1 MYSMSGEDLVSAC
14 EFFAHD
20 DLRNSQKE
28 MLLDSINILGEK
40 GFLIASAPT
49 GIGKTAA
56 SLAAALKIKNKSR
69 NGKKI
74 LFLTGRQSQHR
85 IVVDTIKKINQKVNN
100 ELQVK
105 LTDMIG
111 RESMC
116 YDVQPIT
123 GECSC
128 EEGIEERAKRSNRMK
143 LVNKILEQP
152 MHVEDIIKL
161 GRDEKICPWASA
173 RISAKDADVIV
184 CDYNHVFIEN
194 IMKSSL
200 SSMGIEL
207 SNSILIVDEA
217 HNLPDRVRNGLER
230 HLPRK
235 AFRGAYFEIEEYLGN
250 KEKEIKDSNL
260 DDTFAHGEIEDFREL
275 KRQMD
280 KLRKDM
286 SKWYDRKKIELSD
299 KNDMKIE
306 TSDFLNKINESLME
320 SLDVDH
326 KRRYEILEKMISLLY
341 KVTPEELSD
350 EETETTCSRIAYML
364 EICIE
369 YRDNSALALVIDR
382 IPPSRRE
389 SEENEE
395 QPIRVHSFLLDP
407 GVVSG
412 PLFEQTDGSILMSG
426 TLYPPS
432 MYADVLQIP
441 EHRKVISK
449 EYSSDF
455 LSNRRP
461 ILIARDVTTKFTSR
475 GADNTHKINQHIKST
490 IKNSKGILALFFP
503 SYAMMDKFSSQEREW
518 LPSSIWPKPI
528 VIEEQRVM
536 SKREIENN
544 KKRLYELESKG
555 ERGILMGVL
564 GGKFSEGVDYPDNIL
579 QAVICVG
586 LPLAPP
592 SAQQDALKKYYEKRF
607 GNSLAWR
614 YSSSQPAI
622 NSLMQA
628 IGRPIRKGEDRAL
641 VVLLENRLLQRN
653 YKICMPSSLQTIE
666 VSNPERT
673 GKRTKSF
680 FDYYP
685 EPAKENNETMG

>member
-1 MYSMSGEDLVSAC
+1 MHSMSGEDLASAC
-14 EFFAHD
+14 EFFAHK
-20 DLRNSQKE
+20 DLRDSQKE
-28 MLLDSINILGEK
+28 MLLDSINVLEEN

-56 SLAAALKIKNKSR
+56 SLAAALKIKNKST

-74 LFLTGRQSQHR
+74 LFLTGRQSQHK
-85 IVVDTIKKINQKVNN
+85 IVVDTIKKINQKVSN
-100 ELQVK
+100 ELQIK

-116 YDVQPIT
+116 NDVNAIT

-128 EEGIEERAKRSNRMK
+128 EDGIEERARRSNRMK

-152 MHVEDIIKL
+152 MHVEDVIRL
-161 GRDEKICPWASA
+161 SRDEEICAWASA

-194 IMKSSL
+194 VMKSSL
-200 SSMGIEL
+200 SSMGVEL

-217 HNLPDRVRNGLER
+217 HNLPDRVRNGLETF
-230 HLPRK
+230 LQPL
-235 AFRGAYFEIEEYLGN
+235 AFQHAYDETNEYLGN
-250 KEKEIKDSNL
+250 KEKEINESDIDN
-260 DDTFAHGEIEDFREL
+260 TFDFGELEGIRTL
-275 KRQMD
+275 KRQLN
-280 KLRKDM
+280 KLKKDM
-286 SKWYDRKKIELSD
+286 KKWYDTKERELGDKK
-299 KNDMKIE
+299 DMKIE
-306 TSDFLNKINESLME
+306 TNEFLNKINESLME
-320 SLDVDH
+320 SLDAGLT
-326 KRRYEILEKMISLLY
+326 KKYEIMERMIKLLY
-341 KVTPEELSD
+341 VIVPEELGED
-350 EETETTCSRIAYML
+350 EEETACSRLAYLL

-382 IPPSRRE
+382 IPPRGRE
-389 SEENEE
+389 QSEHTE

-412 PLFEQTDGSILMSG
+412 PLFEQTSGSILMSG
-426 TLYPPS
+426 TLHPPS
-432 MYADVLQIP
+432 MYSDVLQIP
-441 EHRKVISK
+441 EDRKNITK
-449 EYSSDF
+449 EYRSDF

-475 GADNTHKINQHIKST
+475 GLSNTNKINQHIFST
-490 IKNSKGILALFFP
+490 IKNSKGNVALFFP
-503 SYAMMDKFSSQEREW
+503 SYVMMEKFRTLEEDW
-518 LPSSIWPKPI
+518 LPQVWPSIR
-528 VIEEQRVM
+528 VIEEKRAM
-536 SKREIENN
+536 SKREIETS
-544 KKRLYELESKG
+544 KKLLYELESNG
-555 ERGILMGVL
+555 ERGVLMGVL

-592 SAQQDALKKYYEKRF
+592 SARQDALKKYYEKRF

-614 YSSSQPAI
+614 YSSSQPAV

-673 GKRTKSF
+673 GKWTTSF
-680 FDYYP
+680 FEHFP

>member
-1 MYSMSGEDLVSAC
+1 MHSMSGEDLASAC
-14 EFFAHD
+14 EFFAHKN
-20 DLRNSQKE
+20 LRDSQKE
-28 MLLDSINILGEK
+28 MLLDSINVLEEN

-56 SLAAALKIKNKSR
+56 SLAAALKIKNKST

-74 LFLTGRQSQHR
+74 LFLTGRQSQHK
-85 IVVDTIKKINQKVNN
+85 IVVDTIKKINQKVSN
-100 ELQVK
+100 ELQIK

-116 YDVQPIT
+116 NDVNAIT

-128 EEGIEERAKRSNRMK
+128 EDGIEERVRRSNRMK

-152 MHVEDIIKL
+152 MHVEDVIRL
-161 GRDEKICPWASA
+161 SRDEEICAWASA

-194 IMKSSL
+194 VMKSSL
-200 SSMGIEL
+200 SSMGVEL

-217 HNLPDRVRNGLER
+217 HNLPDRVRNGLETF
-230 HLPRK
+230 LQPL
-235 AFRGAYFEIEEYLGN
+235 AFQHAYDETNEYLGN
-250 KEKEIKDSNL
+250 KEKEINESDIDN
-260 DDTFAHGEIEDFREL
+260 TFDFGELEGIRTL
-275 KRQMD
+275 KRQLN
-280 KLRKDM
+280 KLKKDM
-286 SKWYDRKKIELSD
+286 KKWYDTKERELGDKK
-299 KNDMKIE
+299 DMKIE
-306 TSDFLNKINESLME
+306 TNEFLNKINESLME
-320 SLDVDH
+320 SLDAGLT
-326 KRRYEILEKMISLLY
+326 KKYEIMERMIKLLY
-341 KVTPEELSD
+341 VIVPEELGED
-350 EETETTCSRIAYML
+350 EEETACSRLAYLL

-382 IPPSRRE
+382 IPHRGRE
-389 SEENEE
+389 QSEHTE

-412 PLFEQTDGSILMSG
+412 PLFEQTSGSILMSG

-432 MYADVLQIP
+432 MYSDVLQIP
-441 EHRKVISK
+441 EDRKNITK
-449 EYSSDF
+449 EYRSDF

-475 GADNTHKINQHIKST
+475 GLSNTNKINQHIFST
-490 IKNSKGILALFFP
+490 IKNSKGNVALFFP
-503 SYAMMDKFSSQEREW
+503 SYVMMEKFRTLEEDW
-518 LPSSIWPKPI
+518 LPQVWPSIR
-528 VIEEQRVM
+528 VIEEKRAM
-536 SKREIENN
+536 SKREIETS
-544 KKRLYELESKG
+544 KKLLYELESNG
-555 ERGILMGVL
+555 ERGVLMGVL

-592 SAQQDALKKYYEKRF
+592 SARQDALKKYYEKRF

-614 YSSSQPAI
+614 YSSSQPAV

-673 GKRTKSF
+673 GKWTTSF
-680 FDYYP
+680 FEHFP

>member
-1 MYSMSGEDLVSAC
+1 
-14 EFFAHD
+14 
-20 DLRNSQKE
+20 
-28 MLLDSINILGEK
+28 
-40 GFLIASAPT
+40 
-49 GIGKTAA
+49 
-56 SLAAALKIKNKSR
+56 
-69 NGKKI
+69 
-74 LFLTGRQSQHR
+74 
-85 IVVDTIKKINQKVNN
+85 
-100 ELQVK
+100 
-105 LTDMIG
+105 MIG

-116 YDVQPIT
+116 NDVNAIT

-128 EEGIEERAKRSNRMK
+128 EDGIEERARRSNRMK

-152 MHVEDIIKL
+152 MHVEDVIRL
-161 GRDEKICPWASA
+161 SRDEEICAWASA

-194 IMKSSL
+194 VMKSSL
-200 SSMGIEL
+200 SSMGVEL

-217 HNLPDRVRNGLER
+217 HNLPDRVRNGLETF
-230 HLPRK
+230 LQPL
-235 AFRGAYFEIEEYLGN
+235 AFQHAYDETNEYLGN
-250 KEKEIKDSNL
+250 KEKEINESDIDN
-260 DDTFAHGEIEDFREL
+260 TFDFGELEGIRTL
-275 KRQMD
+275 KRQLN
-280 KLRKDM
+280 KLKKDM
-286 SKWYDRKKIELSD
+286 EKWYDTKERELGDKK
-299 KNDMKIE
+299 DMKIE
-306 TSDFLNKINESLME
+306 TNEFLNKINESLME
-320 SLDVDH
+320 SLDAGLT
-326 KRRYEILEKMISLLY
+326 KKYEIMERMIKLLY
-341 KVTPEELSD
+341 VIVPEELGED
-350 EETETTCSRIAYML
+350 EEETACSRLAYLL

-382 IPPSRRE
+382 IPHRGRE
-389 SEENEE
+389 QSEHTE

-412 PLFEQTDGSILMSG
+412 PLFEQTSGSILMSG

-432 MYADVLQIP
+432 MYSDVLQIP
-441 EHRKVISK
+441 EDRKNVTK
-449 EYSSDF
+449 EYRSDF

-475 GADNTHKINQHIKST
+475 GLSNTNKINQHIFST
-490 IKNSKGILALFFP
+490 IENSKGNVALFFP
-503 SYAMMDKFSSQEREW
+503 SYVMMEKFKTLEEEW
-518 LPSSIWPKPI
+518 LPQVWPSIR
-528 VIEEQRVM
+528 VIEEKRAM
-536 SKREIENN
+536 SKREIENS
-544 KKRLYELESKG
+544 KKLLYELESNG
-555 ERGILMGVL
+555 ERGVLMGVL

-592 SAQQDALKKYYEKRF
+592 SARQDALKKYYEKRF

-614 YSSSQPAI
+614 YSSSQPAV

-673 GKRTKSF
+673 GKWTTSF
-680 FDYYP
+680 FEYFP

>member
-1 MYSMSGEDLVSAC
+1 MHSMSGEDLASAC
-14 EFFAHD
+14 EFFAHK

-28 MLLDSINILGEK
+28 MLLDSIDVLEEN

-56 SLAAALKIKNKSR
+56 SLAAALKIKNKST

-74 LFLTGRQSQHR
+74 LFLTGRQSQHK
-85 IVVDTIKKINQKVNN
+85 IVVDTIKKINQKVSN
-100 ELQVK
+100 ELQIK

-116 YDVQPIT
+116 NDVHAIT

-128 EEGIEERAKRSNRMK
+128 EDGIEEKARRSNRMK
-143 LVNKILEQP
+143 LVKKILEQP
-152 MHVEDIIKL
+152 MHVEDVIRL
-161 GRDEKICPWASA
+161 GRDEEICAWASA

-194 IMKSSL
+194 VMKSSL

-217 HNLPDRVRNGLER
+217 HNLPDRVRNGLETF
-230 HLPRK
+230 LQPL
-235 AFRGAYFEIEEYLGN
+235 AFQHAYDETNEYLGN
-250 KEKEIKDSNL
+250 KEKEINESDIDN
-260 DDTFAHGEIEDFREL
+260 TFDFGELEGIRTL
-275 KRQMD
+275 KRQLN
-280 KLRKDM
+280 KLKKDM
-286 SKWYDRKKIELSD
+286 KKWYDTKERELGDKK
-299 KNDMKIE
+299 DMKIE
-306 TSDFLNKINESLME
+306 TNEFLNKINESLME
-320 SLDVDH
+320 SLDAGLT
-326 KRRYEILEKMISLLY
+326 KKYEIMESMIKLLY
-341 KVTPEELSD
+341 VIVPEELGED
-350 EETETTCSRIAYML
+350 EEETACSRLAYLL

-382 IPPSRRE
+382 IPPRGRE
-389 SEENEE
+389 HSEHTE

-412 PLFEQTDGSILMSG
+412 PLFEQTSGCILMSG
-426 TLYPPS
+426 TLHPPS
-432 MYADVLQIP
+432 MYSDVLQIP
-441 EHRKVISK
+441 EDRKNITK
-449 EYSSDF
+449 EYRSDF

-475 GADNTHKINQHIKST
+475 GLSNTNKINQHIFST
-490 IKNSKGILALFFP
+490 IENSIGNVALFFP
-503 SYAMMDKFSSQEREW
+503 SYVMMEKFRTLEEDW
-518 LPSSIWPKPI
+518 LPQVWPSIR
-528 VIEEQRVM
+528 VIEEKRAM
-536 SKREIENN
+536 SKREIETS
-544 KKRLYELESKG
+544 KKLLYELESNG
-555 ERGILMGVL
+555 ERGVLMGVL

-592 SAQQDALKKYYEKRF
+592 SARQDALKKYYEKRF

-614 YSSSQPAI
+614 YSSSQPAV

-685 EPAKENNETMG
+685 EPAKGNNETMV

>member
-1 MYSMSGEDLVSAC
+1 MSGEDLASAC
-14 EFFAHD
+14 EFFAHKN
-20 DLRNSQKE
+20 LRDSQKE
-28 MLLDSINILGEK
+28 MLLDSINVLEEN

-74 LFLTGRQSQHR
+74 LFLTGRQSQHK
-85 IVVDTIKKINQKVNN
+85 IVVDTIKKINQKLSN
-100 ELQVK
+100 ELQIK

-116 YDVQPIT
+116 NDVNAIT

-128 EEGIEERAKRSNRMK
+128 EDGIEERARRSNRMK

-152 MHVEDIIKL
+152 MHVEDVIRL
-161 GRDEKICPWASA
+161 SRDEEICAWASA

-194 IMKSSL
+194 VMKSSL
-200 SSMGIEL
+200 SSMGVEL

-217 HNLPDRVRNGLER
+217 HNLPDRVRNGLETF
-230 HLPRK
+230 LQPL
-235 AFRGAYFEIEEYLGN
+235 AFQHAYDETNEYLGN
-250 KEKEIKDSNL
+250 KEKEINESDIDN
-260 DDTFAHGEIEDFREL
+260 TFDFGELEGIRTL
-275 KRQMD
+275 KRQLN
-280 KLRKDM
+280 KLKKDM
-286 SKWYDRKKIELSD
+286 EKWYDTKERELGDKK
-299 KNDMKIE
+299 DMKIE
-306 TSDFLNKINESLME
+306 TNEFLNKINESLME
-320 SLDVDH
+320 SLDAGLT
-326 KRRYEILEKMISLLY
+326 KKYEIMERMIKLLY
-341 KVTPEELSD
+341 VIVPEELGED
-350 EETETTCSRIAYML
+350 EEETACSRLAYLL

-382 IPPSRRE
+382 IPHRGRE
-389 SEENEE
+389 QSEHTE

-412 PLFEQTDGSILMSG
+412 PLFEQTSGSILMSG

-432 MYADVLQIP
+432 MYSDVLQIP
-441 EHRKVISK
+441 EDRKNVTK
-449 EYSSDF
+449 EYRSDF

-475 GADNTHKINQHIKST
+475 GLSNTNKINQHIFST
-490 IKNSKGILALFFP
+490 IENSKGNVALFFP
-503 SYAMMDKFSSQEREW
+503 SYVMMEKFRTLEEEW
-518 LPSSIWPKPI
+518 LPQVWPSIR
-528 VIEEQRVM
+528 VIEEKRAM
-536 SKREIENN
+536 SKREIENS
-544 KKRLYELESKG
+544 KKLLYELESNG
-555 ERGILMGVL
+555 ERGVLMGVL

-592 SAQQDALKKYYEKRF
+592 SARQDALKKYYEKRF

-614 YSSSQPAI
+614 YSSSQPAV

-673 GKRTKSF
+673 GKWTTSF
-680 FDYYP
+680 FEYFP

>member
-1 MYSMSGEDLVSAC
+1 MHSMSGEDLTSAC
-14 EFFAHD
+14 EFFAHKN
-20 DLRNSQKE
+20 LRDSQKE
-28 MLLDSINILGEK
+28 MLLDSINVLEEN

-56 SLAAALKIKNKSR
+56 SLAAALKIKNKST

-74 LFLTGRQSQHR
+74 LFLTGRQSQHK
-85 IVVDTIKKINQKVNN
+85 IVVDTIKKINQKLSN
-100 ELQVK
+100 ELQIK

-116 YDVQPIT
+116 NDVNAIT

-128 EEGIEERAKRSNRMK
+128 EDGIEERARRSNRMK

-152 MHVEDIIKL
+152 MHVEDVIRL
-161 GRDEKICPWASA
+161 SRDEEICAWASA

-194 IMKSSL
+194 VMKSSL
-200 SSMGIEL
+200 SSMGVEL

-217 HNLPDRVRNGLER
+217 HNLPDRVRNGLETF
-230 HLPRK
+230 LQPL
-235 AFRGAYFEIEEYLGN
+235 AFQHAYDETNEYLGN
-250 KEKEIKDSNL
+250 KEKEINESDIDN
-260 DDTFAHGEIEDFREL
+260 TFDFGELEGIRTL
-275 KRQMD
+275 KRQLN
-280 KLRKDM
+280 KLKKDM
-286 SKWYDRKKIELSD
+286 KKWYDTKERELGDKK
-299 KNDMKIE
+299 DMKIE
-306 TSDFLNKINESLME
+306 TNEFLNRINESLME
-320 SLDVDH
+320 SLDAGLT
-326 KRRYEILEKMISLLY
+326 KKYEIMEKMIKLLY
-341 KVTPEELSD
+341 VIVPEELGED
-350 EETETTCSRIAYML
+350 EEETACSRLAYLL

-382 IPPSRRE
+382 IPHRGRE
-389 SEENEE
+389 QSEHTE

-412 PLFEQTDGSILMSG
+412 PLFEQTSGSILMSG

-432 MYADVLQIP
+432 MYSDVLQIP
-441 EHRKVISK
+441 EDRKNITK
-449 EYSSDF
+449 EYRSDF

-475 GADNTHKINQHIKST
+475 GLSNTNKINQHIFST
-490 IKNSKGILALFFP
+490 IKNSKGNVALFFP
-503 SYAMMDKFSSQEREW
+503 SYVMMEKFRALEEDW
-518 LPSSIWPKPI
+518 LPQVWPSIR
-528 VIEEQRVM
+528 VIEEKRAM
-536 SKREIENN
+536 SKREIETS
-544 KKRLYELESKG
+544 KKLLYELESNG
-555 ERGILMGVL
+555 ERGVLMGVL

-592 SAQQDALKKYYEKRF
+592 SARQDALKKYYEKRF

-614 YSSSQPAI
+614 YSSSQPAV

-673 GKRTKSF
+673 GKWTTSF
-680 FDYYP
+680 FEHFP

>member
-1 MYSMSGEDLVSAC
+1 MHSMSGEDLASAC
-14 EFFAHD
+14 EFFAHKN
-20 DLRNSQKE
+20 LRDSQKE
-28 MLLDSINILGEK
+28 MLLDSINVLEEN

-56 SLAAALKIKNKSR
+56 SLAAALKIKNKST

-74 LFLTGRQSQHR
+74 LFLTGRQSQHK
-85 IVVDTIKKINQKVNN
+85 IVVDTIKKINQKVSN
-100 ELQVK
+100 ELQIK

-116 YDVQPIT
+116 NDVNAIT

-128 EEGIEERAKRSNRMK
+128 EDGIEERVRRSNRMK

-152 MHVEDIIKL
+152 MHVEDVIRL
-161 GRDEKICPWASA
+161 SRDEEICAWASA

-194 IMKSSL
+194 VMKSSL

-217 HNLPDRVRNGLER
+217 HNLPDRVRNGLETF
-230 HLPRK
+230 LQPL
-235 AFRGAYFEIEEYLGN
+235 AFQHAYDETNEYLGN
-250 KEKEIKDSNL
+250 KEKEINESDIDN
-260 DDTFAHGEIEDFREL
+260 TFDFGELEGIRTL
-275 KRQMD
+275 KRQLN
-280 KLRKDM
+280 KLKKDM
-286 SKWYDRKKIELSD
+286 KKWYDTKERELGDKK
-299 KNDMKIE
+299 DMKIE
-306 TSDFLNKINESLME
+306 TNEFLNKINESLME
-320 SLDVDH
+320 SLDAGLT
-326 KRRYEILEKMISLLY
+326 KKYEIMERMIKLLY
-341 KVTPEELSD
+341 VIVPEELGED
-350 EETETTCSRIAYML
+350 EEETACSRLAYLL

-382 IPPSRRE
+382 IPHRGRE
-389 SEENEE
+389 QSEHTE

-412 PLFEQTDGSILMSG
+412 PLFEQTSGSILMSG

-432 MYADVLQIP
+432 MYSDVLQIP
-441 EHRKVISK
+441 EDRKNITK
-449 EYSSDF
+449 EYRSYF
-455 LSNRRP
+455 LSNIRP
-461 ILIARDVTTKFTSR
+461 ILIEREVTTKFNSR
-475 GADNTHKINQHIKST
+475 GLSNTNKINQHIFST
-490 IKNSKGILALFFP
+490 IKNSKGNVALFFP
-503 SYAMMDKFSSQEREW
+503 SYVMMEKFRTLEEDW
-518 LPSSIWPKPI
+518 LPQVWPSIR
-528 VIEEQRVM
+528 VIEEKRAM
-536 SKREIENN
+536 SKREIETS
-544 KKRLYELESKG
+544 KKLLYELESNG
-555 ERGILMGVL
+555 ERGVLMGVL

-592 SAQQDALKKYYEKRF
+592 SARQDALKKYYEKRF

-614 YSSSQPAI
+614 YSSSQPAV

-680 FDYYP
+680 FEHFP

>member
-1 MYSMSGEDLVSAC
+1 MHSMSGEDLASAC
-14 EFFAHD
+14 EFFAHKN
-20 DLRNSQKE
+20 LRDSQKE
-28 MLLDSINILGEK
+28 MLLDSINVLEEN

-74 LFLTGRQSQHR
+74 LFLTGRQSQHK
-85 IVVDTIKKINQKVNN
+85 IVVDTIKKINQKLSN
-100 ELQVK
+100 ELQIK

-116 YDVQPIT
+116 NDVNAIT

-128 EEGIEERAKRSNRMK
+128 EDGIEERARRSNRMK

-152 MHVEDIIKL
+152 MHVEDVIRL
-161 GRDEKICPWASA
+161 SRDEEICAWASA

-194 IMKSSL
+194 VMKSSL
-200 SSMGIEL
+200 SSMGVEL

-217 HNLPDRVRNGLER
+217 HNLPDRVRNGLETF
-230 HLPRK
+230 LQPL
-235 AFRGAYFEIEEYLGN
+235 AFQHAYDETNEYLGN
-250 KEKEIKDSNL
+250 KEKEINESDIDN
-260 DDTFAHGEIEDFREL
+260 TFDFGELEGIRTL
-275 KRQMD
+275 KRQLN
-280 KLRKDM
+280 KLKKDM
-286 SKWYDRKKIELSD
+286 EKWYDTKERELGDKK
-299 KNDMKIE
+299 DMKIE
-306 TSDFLNKINESLME
+306 TNEFLNKINESLME
-320 SLDVDH
+320 SLDAGLT
-326 KRRYEILEKMISLLY
+326 KKYEIMERMIKLLY
-341 KVTPEELSD
+341 VIVPEELGED
-350 EETETTCSRIAYML
+350 EEETACSRLAYLL

-382 IPPSRRE
+382 IPHRGRE
-389 SEENEE
+389 QSEHTE

-412 PLFEQTDGSILMSG
+412 PLFEQTSGSILMSG

-432 MYADVLQIP
+432 MYSDVLQIP
-441 EHRKVISK
+441 EDRKNVTK
-449 EYSSDF
+449 EYRSDF

-475 GADNTHKINQHIKST
+475 GLSNTNKINQHIFST
-490 IKNSKGILALFFP
+490 IENSKGNVALFFP
-503 SYAMMDKFSSQEREW
+503 SYVMMEKFKTLEEEW
-518 LPSSIWPKPI
+518 LPQVWPSIR
-528 VIEEQRVM
+528 VIEEKRAM
-536 SKREIENN
+536 SKREIENS
-544 KKRLYELESKG
+544 KKLLYELESNG
-555 ERGILMGVL
+555 ERGVLMGVL

-592 SAQQDALKKYYEKRF
+592 SARQDALKKYYEKRF

-614 YSSSQPAI
+614 YSSSQPAV

-673 GKRTKSF
+673 GKWTTSF
-680 FDYYP
+680 FEYFP

>member
-1 MYSMSGEDLVSAC
+1 MHSMSGEDLASAC
-14 EFFAHD
+14 EFFAHKN
-20 DLRNSQKE
+20 LRDSQKE
-28 MLLDSINILGEK
+28 MLLDSINVLEEN

-56 SLAAALKIKNKSR
+56 SLAAALKIKNKST

-74 LFLTGRQSQHR
+74 LFLTGRQSQHK
-85 IVVDTIKKINQKVNN
+85 IVVDTIKKINQKVSN
-100 ELQVK
+100 ELQIK

-116 YDVQPIT
+116 NDVNAIT

-128 EEGIEERAKRSNRMK
+128 EDGIEERARRSNRMK

-152 MHVEDIIKL
+152 MHVEDVIRL
-161 GRDEKICPWASA
+161 SRDEEICAWASA

-194 IMKSSL
+194 VMKSSL

-217 HNLPDRVRNGLER
+217 HNLPDRGRNGLETF
-230 HLPRK
+230 LQPL
-235 AFRGAYFEIEEYLGN
+235 AFQHAYDETNEYLGN
-250 KEKEIKDSNL
+250 KEKEINESDIDN
-260 DDTFAHGEIEDFREL
+260 TFDFGELEGIRTL
-275 KRQMD
+275 KRQLN
-280 KLRKDM
+280 KLKKDM
-286 SKWYDRKKIELSD
+286 KKWYDTKERELGDKK
-299 KNDMKIE
+299 DMKIE
-306 TSDFLNKINESLME
+306 TNEFLNKINESLME
-320 SLDVDH
+320 SLDAGLT
-326 KRRYEILEKMISLLY
+326 KKYEIMENMIKLLY
-341 KVTPEELSD
+341 VIVPEELGED
-350 EETETTCSRIAYML
+350 EEETACSRLAYLL

-382 IPPSRRE
+382 IPPRGRE
-389 SEENEE
+389 QSEHTE

-412 PLFEQTDGSILMSG
+412 PLFEQTSGSILMSG

-432 MYADVLQIP
+432 MYSDVLQIP
-441 EHRKVISK
+441 EDRKNITK
-449 EYSSDF
+449 EYRSDF

-475 GADNTHKINQHIKST
+475 GLSNTNKINQHIFST
-490 IKNSKGILALFFP
+490 IENSKGNVALFFP
-503 SYAMMDKFSSQEREW
+503 SYVMMEKFRTLEEDW
-518 LPSSIWPKPI
+518 LPQVWPSIR
-528 VIEEQRVM
+528 VIEEKRAM
-536 SKREIENN
+536 SKREIETS
-544 KKRLYELESKG
+544 KKLLYELESNG
-555 ERGILMGVL
+555 ERGVLMGVL

-592 SAQQDALKKYYEKRF
+592 SARQDALKKYYEKRF

-614 YSSSQPAI
+614 YSSSQPAV

-673 GKRTKSF
+673 GKWTTSF
-680 FDYYP
+680 FEHFP

>member
-1 MYSMSGEDLVSAC
+1 MHSMSGEDLASAC
-14 EFFAHD
+14 EFFAHKN
-20 DLRNSQKE
+20 LRDSQKE
-28 MLLDSINILGEK
+28 MLLDSINVLEEN

-56 SLAAALKIKNKSR
+56 SLAAALKIKNKST

-74 LFLTGRQSQHR
+74 LFLTGRQSQHK
-85 IVVDTIKKINQKVNN
+85 IVVDTIKKINQKVSN
-100 ELQVK
+100 ELQIK

-116 YDVQPIT
+116 NDVNAIT

-128 EEGIEERAKRSNRMK
+128 EDGIEERARRSNRMK

-152 MHVEDIIKL
+152 MHVEDVIRL
-161 GRDEKICPWASA
+161 SRDEEICAWASA

-194 IMKSSL
+194 VMKSSL
-200 SSMGIEL
+200 SSMGVEL

-217 HNLPDRVRNGLER
+217 HNLPDRVRNGLETF
-230 HLPRK
+230 LQPL
-235 AFRGAYFEIEEYLGN
+235 AFQHAYDETNEYLGN
-250 KEKEIKDSNL
+250 KEKEINESDIDN
-260 DDTFAHGEIEDFREL
+260 TFDFGELEGIRTL
-275 KRQMD
+275 KRQLN
-280 KLRKDM
+280 KLKKDM
-286 SKWYDRKKIELSD
+286 KKWYDTKERELGDKK
-299 KNDMKIE
+299 DMKIE
-306 TSDFLNKINESLME
+306 TNEFLNKINESLME
-320 SLDVDH
+320 SLDAGLT
-326 KRRYEILEKMISLLY
+326 KKYEIMERMIKLLY
-341 KVTPEELSD
+341 VIVPEELGED
-350 EETETTCSRIAYML
+350 EEETACSRLAYLL

-382 IPPSRRE
+382 IPHRGRE
-389 SEENEE
+389 QSEHTE

-412 PLFEQTDGSILMSG
+412 PLFEQTSGSILMSG

-432 MYADVLQIP
+432 MYSDVLQIP
-441 EHRKVISK
+441 EDRKNITK
-449 EYSSDF
+449 EYRSDF

-475 GADNTHKINQHIKST
+475 GLSNTNKINQHIFST
-490 IKNSKGILALFFP
+490 IENSKGNVALFFP
-503 SYAMMDKFSSQEREW
+503 SYVMMEKFRTLEEDW
-518 LPSSIWPKPI
+518 LPQVWPSIR
-528 VIEEQRVM
+528 VIEEKRAM
-536 SKREIENN
+536 SKREIETS
-544 KKRLYELESKG
+544 KKLLYELESNG
-555 ERGILMGVL
+555 ERGVLMGVL

-592 SAQQDALKKYYEKRF
+592 SARQDALKKYYEKRF

-685 EPAKENNETMG
+685 EPAKENNKTMG

>member
-1 MYSMSGEDLVSAC
+1 MHSMSGEDLASAC
-14 EFFAHD
+14 EFFAHK
-20 DLRNSQKE
+20 DLRDSQKE
-28 MLLDSINILGEK
+28 MLLDSIDVLEEN

-56 SLAAALKIKNKSR
+56 SLAAALKIKNKST

-74 LFLTGRQSQHR
+74 LFLTGRQSQHK
-85 IVVDTIKKINQKVNN
+85 IVVDTIKKINQKVSN
-100 ELQVK
+100 ELQIK

-116 YDVQPIT
+116 NDVNTIT

-128 EEGIEERAKRSNRMK
+128 EDGIEEKARRSNRMK
-143 LVNKILEQP
+143 LVKKILEQP
-152 MHVEDIIKL
+152 MHVEDVIRL
-161 GRDEKICPWASA
+161 GRDEEICAWASA

-194 IMKSSL
+194 VMKSSL

-217 HNLPDRVRNGLER
+217 HNLPDRVRNGLETF
-230 HLPRK
+230 LQPL
-235 AFRGAYFEIEEYLGN
+235 AFQHAYDETNEYLGN
-250 KEKEIKDSNL
+250 KEKEINESDIDN
-260 DDTFAHGEIEDFREL
+260 TFDFGELEGIRTL
-275 KRQMD
+275 KRQLN
-280 KLRKDM
+280 KLKKDM
-286 SKWYDRKKIELSD
+286 KKWYDTKERELGDKK
-299 KNDMKIE
+299 DMKIE
-306 TSDFLNKINESLME
+306 TNEFLNRINESLME
-320 SLDVDH
+320 SLDASLT
-326 KRRYEILEKMISLLY
+326 KKYEIMERMIKLLY
-341 KVTPEELSD
+341 VIVPEELGED
-350 EETETTCSRIAYML
+350 EEETACSRLAYLL

-382 IPPSRRE
+382 IPSRGRE
-389 SEENEE
+389 QSEHTE

-412 PLFEQTDGSILMSG
+412 PLFKQTSGSILMSG
-426 TLYPPS
+426 TLHPPS
-432 MYADVLQIP
+432 MYSDVLQIP
-441 EHRKVISK
+441 EDRKNITK
-449 EYSSDF
+449 EYRSDF

-475 GADNTHKINQHIKST
+475 GLSNTNKINQHIFST
-490 IKNSKGILALFFP
+490 IENSKGNVALFFP
-503 SYAMMDKFSSQEREW
+503 SYVMMEKFRALEEDW
-518 LPSSIWPKPI
+518 LPQVWPSIR
-528 VIEEQRVM
+528 VIEEKRAM
-536 SKREIENN
+536 SKREIETS
-544 KKRLYELESKG
+544 KKLLYELESNG
-555 ERGILMGVL
+555 ERGVLMGVL

-592 SAQQDALKKYYEKRF
+592 SARQDALKKYYEKRF

-614 YSSSQPAI
+614 YSSSQPAV

-680 FDYYP
+680 FEYFP

>member
-1 MYSMSGEDLVSAC
+1 MHSMSGEDLTSAC
-14 EFFAHD
+14 EFFAHKN
-20 DLRNSQKE
+20 LRDSQKE
-28 MLLDSINILGEK
+28 MLLDSINVLEEN

-56 SLAAALKIKNKSR
+56 SLAAALKIKNKST

-74 LFLTGRQSQHR
+74 LFLTGRQSQHK
-85 IVVDTIKKINQKVNN
+85 IVVDTIKKINQKVSN
-100 ELQVK
+100 ELQIK

-116 YDVQPIT
+116 NDVNAIT

-128 EEGIEERAKRSNRMK
+128 EDGIEERARRSNRMK

-152 MHVEDIIKL
+152 MHVEDVIRL
-161 GRDEKICPWASA
+161 SRDEEICAWASA

-194 IMKSSL
+194 VMKSSL
-200 SSMGIEL
+200 SSMGVEL

-217 HNLPDRVRNGLER
+217 HNLPDRVRNGLETF
-230 HLPRK
+230 LQPL
-235 AFRGAYFEIEEYLGN
+235 AFQHAYDETNEYLGN
-250 KEKEIKDSNL
+250 KEKEINESDIDN
-260 DDTFAHGEIEDFREL
+260 TFDFGELEGIRTL
-275 KRQMD
+275 KRQLN
-280 KLRKDM
+280 KLKKDM
-286 SKWYDRKKIELSD
+286 KKWYDTKERELGDKK
-299 KNDMKIE
+299 DMKIE
-306 TSDFLNKINESLME
+306 TNEFLNKINESLME
-320 SLDVDH
+320 SLDAGLT
-326 KRRYEILEKMISLLY
+326 KKYEIMERMIKLLY
-341 KVTPEELSD
+341 VIVPEELGED
-350 EETETTCSRIAYML
+350 EEETACSRLAYLL

-382 IPPSRRE
+382 IPHRGRE
-389 SEENEE
+389 QSEHTE

-412 PLFEQTDGSILMSG
+412 PLFEQTSGSILMSG

-432 MYADVLQIP
+432 MYSDVLQIP
-441 EHRKVISK
+441 EDRKNITK
-449 EYSSDF
+449 EYRSDF

-475 GADNTHKINQHIKST
+475 GLSNTNKINQHIFST
-490 IKNSKGILALFFP
+490 IENSKGNVALFFP
-503 SYAMMDKFSSQEREW
+503 SYVMMEKFRTLEEDW
-518 LPSSIWPKPI
+518 LPQVWPSIR
-528 VIEEQRVM
+528 VIEEKRAM
-536 SKREIENN
+536 SKREIETS
-544 KKRLYELESKG
+544 KKLLYELESNG
-555 ERGILMGVL
+555 ERGVLMGVL

-592 SAQQDALKKYYEKRF
+592 SARQDALKKYYEKRF

-614 YSSSQPAI
+614 YSSSQPAV

-673 GKRTKSF
+673 GKWTTSF
-680 FDYYP
+680 FEHFP

>member
-1 MYSMSGEDLVSAC
+1 MHSMSGEDLASAC
-14 EFFAHD
+14 EFFAHKN
-20 DLRNSQKE
+20 LRDSQKE
-28 MLLDSINILGEK
+28 MLLDSINVLEEN

-56 SLAAALKIKNKSR
+56 SLAAALKIKNKST

-74 LFLTGRQSQHR
+74 LFLTGRQSQHK
-85 IVVDTIKKINQKVNN
+85 IVVDTIKKINQKVSN
-100 ELQVK
+100 ELQIK

-116 YDVQPIT
+116 NDVNAIT

-128 EEGIEERAKRSNRMK
+128 EDGIEERVRRSNRMK

-152 MHVEDIIKL
+152 MHVEDVIRL
-161 GRDEKICPWASA
+161 SRDEEICAWASA

-194 IMKSSL
+194 VMKSSL

-217 HNLPDRVRNGLER
+217 HNLPDRVRNGLETF
-230 HLPRK
+230 LQPL
-235 AFRGAYFEIEEYLGN
+235 AFQHAYDETNEYLGN
-250 KEKEIKDSNL
+250 KEKEINESDIDN
-260 DDTFAHGEIEDFREL
+260 TFDFGELEGIRTL
-275 KRQMD
+275 KRQLN
-280 KLRKDM
+280 KLKKDM
-286 SKWYDRKKIELSD
+286 KKWYDTKERELGDKK
-299 KNDMKIE
+299 DMKIE
-306 TSDFLNKINESLME
+306 TNEFLNKINESLME
-320 SLDVDH
+320 SLDAGLT
-326 KRRYEILEKMISLLY
+326 KKYEIMERMIKLLY
-341 KVTPEELSD
+341 VIVPEELGED
-350 EETETTCSRIAYML
+350 EEETACSRLAYLL

-382 IPPSRRE
+382 IPHRGRE
-389 SEENEE
+389 QSEHTE

-412 PLFEQTDGSILMSG
+412 PLFEQTSGSILMSG

-432 MYADVLQIP
+432 MYSDVLQIP
-441 EHRKVISK
+441 EDRKNITK
-449 EYSSDF
+449 EYRSDF

-475 GADNTHKINQHIKST
+475 GLSNTNKINQHIFST
-490 IKNSKGILALFFP
+490 IENSKGNVALFFP
-503 SYAMMDKFSSQEREW
+503 SYVMMEKFRTLEEDW
-518 LPSSIWPKPI
+518 LPQVWPSIR
-528 VIEEQRVM
+528 VIEEKRAM
-536 SKREIENN
+536 SKREIETS
-544 KKRLYELESKG
+544 KKLLYELESNG
-555 ERGILMGVL
+555 ERGVLMGVL

-592 SAQQDALKKYYEKRF
+592 SARQDALKKYYEKRF

-614 YSSSQPAI
+614 YSSSQPAV

-680 FDYYP
+680 FEHFP

>member
-1 MYSMSGEDLVSAC
+1 MHSMSGEDLASAC
-14 EFFAHD
+14 EFFAHKN
-20 DLRNSQKE
+20 LRDSQKE
-28 MLLDSINILGEK
+28 MLLDSINVLEEN

-74 LFLTGRQSQHR
+74 LFLTGRQSQHK
-85 IVVDTIKKINQKVNN
+85 IVVDTIKKINQKLSN
-100 ELQVK
+100 ELQIK

-116 YDVQPIT
+116 NDVNAIT

-128 EEGIEERAKRSNRMK
+128 EDGIEERARRSNRMK

-152 MHVEDIIKL
+152 MHVEDVIRL
-161 GRDEKICPWASA
+161 SRDEEICAWASA

-194 IMKSSL
+194 VMKSSL
-200 SSMGIEL
+200 SSMGVEL

-217 HNLPDRVRNGLER
+217 HNLPDRVRNGLETF
-230 HLPRK
+230 LQPL
-235 AFRGAYFEIEEYLGN
+235 AFQHAYDETNEYLGN
-250 KEKEIKDSNL
+250 KEKEINESDIDN
-260 DDTFAHGEIEDFREL
+260 TFDFGELEGIRTL
-275 KRQMD
+275 KRQLN
-280 KLRKDM
+280 KLKKDM
-286 SKWYDRKKIELSD
+286 EKWYDTKERELGDKK
-299 KNDMKIE
+299 DMKIE
-306 TSDFLNKINESLME
+306 TNEFLNKINESLME
-320 SLDVDH
+320 SLDAGLT
-326 KRRYEILEKMISLLY
+326 KKYEIMERMIKLLY
-341 KVTPEELSD
+341 VIVPEELGED
-350 EETETTCSRIAYML
+350 EEETACSRLAYLL

-382 IPPSRRE
+382 IPHRGRE
-389 SEENEE
+389 QSEHTE

-412 PLFEQTDGSILMSG
+412 PLFEQTSGSILMSG

-432 MYADVLQIP
+432 MYSDVLQIP
-441 EHRKVISK
+441 EDRKNVTK
-449 EYSSDF
+449 EYRSDF

-475 GADNTHKINQHIKST
+475 GLSNTNKINQHIFST
-490 IKNSKGILALFFP
+490 IENSKGNVALFFP
-503 SYAMMDKFSSQEREW
+503 SYVMMEKFRTLEEEW
-518 LPSSIWPKPI
+518 LPQVWPSIR
-528 VIEEQRVM
+528 VIEEKRAM
-536 SKREIENN
+536 SKREIENS
-544 KKRLYELESKG
+544 KKLLYELESNG
-555 ERGILMGVL
+555 ERGVLMGVL

-592 SAQQDALKKYYEKRF
+592 SARQDALKKYYEKRF

-614 YSSSQPAI
+614 YSSSQPAV

-673 GKRTKSF
+673 GKWTTSF
-680 FDYYP
+680 FEYFP

>member
-1 MYSMSGEDLVSAC
+1 MHSMSGEDLASAC
-14 EFFAHD
+14 EFFAHKN
-20 DLRNSQKE
+20 LRDSQKE
-28 MLLDSINILGEK
+28 MLLDSINVLEEN

-56 SLAAALKIKNKSR
+56 SLAAALKIKNKST

-74 LFLTGRQSQHR
+74 LFLTGRQSQHK
-85 IVVDTIKKINQKVNN
+85 IVVDTIKKINQKVSN
-100 ELQVK
+100 ELQIK

-116 YDVQPIT
+116 NDVNAIT

-128 EEGIEERAKRSNRMK
+128 EDGIEERVRRSNRMK

-152 MHVEDIIKL
+152 MHVEDVIRL
-161 GRDEKICPWASA
+161 SRDEEICAWASA

-194 IMKSSL
+194 VMKSSL

-217 HNLPDRVRNGLER
+217 HNLPDRVRNGLETF
-230 HLPRK
+230 LQPL
-235 AFRGAYFEIEEYLGN
+235 AFQHAYDETNEYLGN
-250 KEKEIKDSNL
+250 KEKEINESDIDN
-260 DDTFAHGEIEDFREL
+260 TFDFGELEGIRTL
-275 KRQMD
+275 KRQLN
-280 KLRKDM
+280 KLKKDM
-286 SKWYDRKKIELSD
+286 KKWYDTKERELGDKK
-299 KNDMKIE
+299 DMKIE
-306 TSDFLNKINESLME
+306 TNEFLNKINESLME
-320 SLDVDH
+320 SLDAGLT
-326 KRRYEILEKMISLLY
+326 KKYEIMESMIKLLY
-341 KVTPEELSD
+341 VIVPEELGED
-350 EETETTCSRIAYML
+350 EEETACSRLAYLL

-382 IPPSRRE
+382 IPHRGRE
-389 SEENEE
+389 QSEHTE

-412 PLFEQTDGSILMSG
+412 PLFEQTSGSILMSG

-432 MYADVLQIP
+432 MYSDVLQIP
-441 EHRKVISK
+441 EDRKNITK
-449 EYSSDF
+449 EYRSDF

-475 GADNTHKINQHIKST
+475 GLSNTNKINQHIFST
-490 IKNSKGILALFFP
+490 IKNSKGNVALFFP
-503 SYAMMDKFSSQEREW
+503 SYVMMEKFRALEEDW
-518 LPSSIWPKPI
+518 LPQVWPSIR
-528 VIEEQRVM
+528 VIEEKRAM
-536 SKREIENN
+536 SKREIETS
-544 KKRLYELESKG
+544 KKLLYELESNG
-555 ERGILMGVL
+555 ERGVLMGVL

-592 SAQQDALKKYYEKRF
+592 SARQDALKKYYEKRF

-614 YSSSQPAI
+614 YSSSQPAV

-653 YKICMPSSLQTIE
+653 YKICMPSSLQTKE

-673 GKRTKSF
+673 G
-680 FDYYP
+680 
-685 EPAKENNETMG
+685 

>member
-1 MYSMSGEDLVSAC
+1 MGGEDLVSAC

-20 DLRNSQKE
+20 DLRDSQKE
-28 MLLDSINILGEK
+28 MLLDSINVLEEN

-74 LFLTGRQSQHR
+74 LFLTGRQSQHK
-85 IVVDTIKKINQKVNN
+85 IVVDTIKKINQKVSN
-100 ELQVK
+100 ELQIK

-116 YDVQPIT
+116 YDVNAIT

-128 EEGIEERAKRSNRMK
+128 EGGIEERARRSNRMK

-152 MHVEDIIKL
+152 MHVEDVIRL
-161 GRDEKICPWASA
+161 SRDEEICAWASA

-194 IMKSSL
+194 VMKSSL

-217 HNLPDRVRNGLER
+217 HNLPDRVRNGLETF
-230 HLPRK
+230 LQPL
-235 AFRGAYFEIEEYLGN
+235 AFQHAYDETNEYLGY
-250 KEKEIKDSNL
+250 KEKEINESDIDN
-260 DDTFAHGEIEDFREL
+260 TFDFGELEGIRTL
-275 KRQMD
+275 KRQLN
-280 KLRKDM
+280 KLKKDM
-286 SKWYDRKKIELSD
+286 EKWYDTKEKELGDKK
-299 KNDMKIE
+299 DMKIE
-306 TSDFLNKINESLME
+306 TNEFLNKINESLME
-320 SLDVDH
+320 SLDAGHTKKFEVME
-326 KRRYEILEKMISLLY
+326 RMIKLLY
-341 KVTPEELSD
+341 VIVPEELGED
-350 EETETTCSRIAYML
+350 EEETACSRLAYLL

-382 IPPSRRE
+382 IPSRGRE
-389 SEENEE
+389 KSEYTE

-407 GVVSG
+407 GVISG
-412 PLFEQTDGSILMSG
+412 PLFEQTSGSILMSG

-432 MYADVLQIP
+432 MYSDVLQIP
-441 EHRKVISK
+441 EDRKNITK
-449 EYSSDF
+449 EYRSDF

-475 GADNTHKINQHIKST
+475 GLSNTNKINQHIFST
-490 IKNSKGILALFFP
+490 IENSKGNVALFFP
-503 SYAMMDKFSSQEREW
+503 SYVMMEKFRALEEDW
-518 LPSSIWPKPI
+518 LPQVWPSIR
-528 VIEEQRVM
+528 VIEEKRAM
-536 SKREIENN
+536 SKREIETS
-544 KKRLYELESKG
+544 KKSLYELESNG
-555 ERGILMGVL
+555 ERGVLMGVL

-614 YSSSQPAI
+614 YSSSQPAV

-680 FDYYP
+680 FEYFP

>member
-1 MYSMSGEDLVSAC
+1 MGGEDLVSAC

-20 DLRNSQKE
+20 DLRDSQKE
-28 MLLDSINILGEK
+28 MLLDSINVLEEN

-74 LFLTGRQSQHR
+74 LFLTGRQSQHK
-85 IVVDTIKKINQKVNN
+85 IVVDTIKKINQKVSN
-100 ELQVK
+100 ELQIK

-116 YDVQPIT
+116 YDVNAIT

-128 EEGIEERAKRSNRMK
+128 EGGIEERARRSNRMK

-152 MHVEDIIKL
+152 MHVEDVIRL
-161 GRDEKICPWASA
+161 SRDEEICAWASA

-194 IMKSSL
+194 VMKSSL

-217 HNLPDRVRNGLER
+217 HNLPDRVRNGLETF
-230 HLPRK
+230 LQPL
-235 AFRGAYFEIEEYLGN
+235 AFQHAYDETNEYLGY
-250 KEKEIKDSNL
+250 KEKEINESDIDN
-260 DDTFAHGEIEDFREL
+260 TFDFGELEGIRTL
-275 KRQMD
+275 KRQLN
-280 KLRKDM
+280 KLKKDM
-286 SKWYDRKKIELSD
+286 EKWYDTKEKELGDKK
-299 KNDMKIE
+299 DMKIE
-306 TSDFLNKINESLME
+306 TNEFLNKINESLME
-320 SLDVDH
+320 SLDAGHTKEFEVME
-326 KRRYEILEKMISLLY
+326 RMIKLLY
-341 KVTPEELSD
+341 VIVPEELGED
-350 EETETTCSRIAYML
+350 EEETACSRLAYLL

-382 IPPSRRE
+382 IPSRGRE
-389 SEENEE
+389 KSEYTE

-407 GVVSG
+407 GVISG
-412 PLFEQTDGSILMSG
+412 PLFEQTSGSILMSG

-432 MYADVLQIP
+432 MYSDVLQIP
-441 EHRKVISK
+441 EDRKNITK
-449 EYSSDF
+449 EYRSDF

-475 GADNTHKINQHIKST
+475 GLSNTNKINQHIFST
-490 IKNSKGILALFFP
+490 IENSKGNVALFFP
-503 SYAMMDKFSSQEREW
+503 SYVMMEKFRALEEDW
-518 LPSSIWPKPI
+518 LPQVWPSIR
-528 VIEEQRVM
+528 VIEEKRAM
-536 SKREIENN
+536 SKREIETS
-544 KKRLYELESKG
+544 KKSLYELESNG
-555 ERGILMGVL
+555 ERGVLMGVL

-614 YSSSQPAI
+614 YSSSQPAV

-680 FDYYP
+680 FEYFP

>member
-1 MYSMSGEDLVSAC
+1 MSGEDLASAC
-14 EFFAHD
+14 EFFAHKN
-20 DLRNSQKE
+20 LRDSQKE
-28 MLLDSINILGEK
+28 MLLDSINVLEEN

-74 LFLTGRQSQHR
+74 LFLTGRQSQHK
-85 IVVDTIKKINQKVNN
+85 IVVDTIKKINQKLSN
-100 ELQVK
+100 ELQIK

-116 YDVQPIT
+116 NDVNAIT

-128 EEGIEERAKRSNRMK
+128 EDGIEERARRSNRMK

-152 MHVEDIIKL
+152 MHVEDVIRL
-161 GRDEKICPWASA
+161 SRDEEICAWASA

-194 IMKSSL
+194 VMKSSL
-200 SSMGIEL
+200 SSMGVEL

-217 HNLPDRVRNGLER
+217 HNLPDRVRNGLETF
-230 HLPRK
+230 LQPL
-235 AFRGAYFEIEEYLGN
+235 AFQHAYDETNEYLGN
-250 KEKEIKDSNL
+250 KEKEINESDIDN
-260 DDTFAHGEIEDFREL
+260 TFDFGELEGIRTL
-275 KRQMD
+275 KRQLN
-280 KLRKDM
+280 KLKKDM
-286 SKWYDRKKIELSD
+286 EKWYDTKERELGDKK
-299 KNDMKIE
+299 DMKIE
-306 TSDFLNKINESLME
+306 TNEFLNKINESLME
-320 SLDVDH
+320 SLDAGLT
-326 KRRYEILEKMISLLY
+326 KKYEIMERMIKLLY
-341 KVTPEELSD
+341 VIVPEELGED
-350 EETETTCSRIAYML
+350 EEETACSRLAYLL

-382 IPPSRRE
+382 IPHRGRE
-389 SEENEE
+389 QSEHTE

-412 PLFEQTDGSILMSG
+412 PLFEQTSGSILMSG

-432 MYADVLQIP
+432 MYSDVLQIP
-441 EHRKVISK
+441 EDRKNVTK
-449 EYSSDF
+449 EYRSDF

-475 GADNTHKINQHIKST
+475 GLSNTNKINQHIFST
-490 IKNSKGILALFFP
+490 IENSKGNVALFFP
-503 SYAMMDKFSSQEREW
+503 SYVMMEKFKTLEEEW
-518 LPSSIWPKPI
+518 LPQVWPSIR
-528 VIEEQRVM
+528 VIEEKRAM
-536 SKREIENN
+536 SKREIENS
-544 KKRLYELESKG
+544 KKLLYELESNG
-555 ERGILMGVL
+555 ERGVLMGVL

-592 SAQQDALKKYYEKRF
+592 SARQDALKKYYEKRF

-614 YSSSQPAI
+614 YSSSQPAV

-673 GKRTKSF
+673 GKWTTSF
-680 FDYYP
+680 FEYFP

>member
-1 MYSMSGEDLVSAC
+1 MHSMSGEDLASAC
-14 EFFAHD
+14 EFFAHKN
-20 DLRNSQKE
+20 LRDSQKE
-28 MLLDSINILGEK
+28 MLLDSINVLEEN

-56 SLAAALKIKNKSR
+56 SLAAALKIKNKST

-74 LFLTGRQSQHR
+74 LFLTGRQSQHK
-85 IVVDTIKKINQKVNN
+85 IVVDTIKKINQKVSN
-100 ELQVK
+100 ELQIK

-116 YDVQPIT
+116 NDVNAIT

-128 EEGIEERAKRSNRMK
+128 EDGIEERVRRSNRMK

-152 MHVEDIIKL
+152 MHVEDVIRL
-161 GRDEKICPWASA
+161 SRDEEICAWASA

-194 IMKSSL
+194 VMKSSL

-217 HNLPDRVRNGLER
+217 HNLPDRVRNGLETF
-230 HLPRK
+230 LQPL
-235 AFRGAYFEIEEYLGN
+235 AFQHAYDETNEYLGN
-250 KEKEIKDSNL
+250 KEKEINESDIDN
-260 DDTFAHGEIEDFREL
+260 TFDFGELEGIRTL
-275 KRQMD
+275 KRQLN
-280 KLRKDM
+280 KLKKDM
-286 SKWYDRKKIELSD
+286 KKWYDTKERELGDKK
-299 KNDMKIE
+299 DMKIE
-306 TSDFLNKINESLME
+306 TNEFLNKINESLME
-320 SLDVDH
+320 SLDAGLT
-326 KRRYEILEKMISLLY
+326 KKYEIMESMIKLLY
-341 KVTPEELSD
+341 VIVPEELGED
-350 EETETTCSRIAYML
+350 EEETACSRLAYLL

-382 IPPSRRE
+382 IPHRGRE
-389 SEENEE
+389 QSEHTE

-412 PLFEQTDGSILMSG
+412 PLFEQTSGSILMSG

-432 MYADVLQIP
+432 MYSDVLQIP
-441 EHRKVISK
+441 EDRKNITK
-449 EYSSDF
+449 EYRSDF

-475 GADNTHKINQHIKST
+475 GLSNTNKINQHIFST
-490 IKNSKGILALFFP
+490 IKNSKGNVALFFP
-503 SYAMMDKFSSQEREW
+503 SYVMMEKFRTLEEDW
-518 LPSSIWPKPI
+518 LPQVWPSIR
-528 VIEEQRVM
+528 VIEEKRAM
-536 SKREIENN
+536 SKREIETS
-544 KKRLYELESKG
+544 KKLLYELESNG
-555 ERGILMGVL
+555 ERGVLMGVL

-592 SAQQDALKKYYEKRF
+592 SARQDALKKYYEKRF

-614 YSSSQPAI
+614 YSSSQPAV

-673 GKRTKSF
+673 GKWTTSF
-680 FDYYP
+680 FEHFP

>member
-1 MYSMSGEDLVSAC
+1 MHSMSGEDLASAC
-14 EFFAHD
+14 EFFAHKN
-20 DLRNSQKE
+20 LRDSQKE
-28 MLLDSINILGEK
+28 MLLDSINVLEEN

-56 SLAAALKIKNKSR
+56 SLAAALKIKNKST

-74 LFLTGRQSQHR
+74 LFLTGRQSQHK
-85 IVVDTIKKINQKVNN
+85 IVVDTIKKINQKLSN
-100 ELQVK
+100 ELQIK

-116 YDVQPIT
+116 NDVNAIT

-128 EEGIEERAKRSNRMK
+128 EDGIEERARRSNRMK

-152 MHVEDIIKL
+152 MHVEDVIRL
-161 GRDEKICPWASA
+161 SRDEEICAWASA

-194 IMKSSL
+194 VMKSSL
-200 SSMGIEL
+200 SSMGVEL

-217 HNLPDRVRNGLER
+217 HNLPDRVRNGLETF
-230 HLPRK
+230 LQPL
-235 AFRGAYFEIEEYLGN
+235 AFQHAYDETNEYLGN
-250 KEKEIKDSNL
+250 KEKEINESDIDN
-260 DDTFAHGEIEDFREL
+260 TFDFGELEGIRTL
-275 KRQMD
+275 KRQLN
-280 KLRKDM
+280 KLKKDM
-286 SKWYDRKKIELSD
+286 KKWYDTKERELGDKK
-299 KNDMKIE
+299 DMKIE
-306 TSDFLNKINESLME
+306 TNEFLNKINESLME
-320 SLDVDH
+320 SLDAGLT
-326 KRRYEILEKMISLLY
+326 KKYEIMERMIKLLY
-341 KVTPEELSD
+341 VIVPEELGED
-350 EETETTCSRIAYML
+350 EEETACSRLAYLL

-382 IPPSRRE
+382 IPPRGRE
-389 SEENEE
+389 QSEHTE

-412 PLFEQTDGSILMSG
+412 PLFEQTSGSILMSG

-432 MYADVLQIP
+432 MYSDVLQIP
-441 EHRKVISK
+441 EDRKNITK
-449 EYSSDF
+449 EYRSDF

-475 GADNTHKINQHIKST
+475 GLSNTNKINQHIFST
-490 IKNSKGILALFFP
+490 IKNSKGNVALFFP
-503 SYAMMDKFSSQEREW
+503 SYVMMEKFRTLEEDW
-518 LPSSIWPKPI
+518 LPQVWPSIR
-528 VIEEQRVM
+528 VIEEKRAM
-536 SKREIENN
+536 SKREIETS
-544 KKRLYELESKG
+544 KKLLYELESNG
-555 ERGILMGVL
+555 ERGVLMGVL

-592 SAQQDALKKYYEKRF
+592 SARQDALKKYYEKRF

-614 YSSSQPAI
+614 YSSSQPAV

-673 GKRTKSF
+673 GKWTTSF
-680 FDYYP
+680 FEHFP

>member
-1 MYSMSGEDLVSAC
+1 MSGEDLASAC
-14 EFFAHD
+14 EFFAHK
-20 DLRNSQKE
+20 DLRDSQKE
-28 MLLDSINILGEK
+28 MLLDSINVLEEN

-56 SLAAALKIKNKSR
+56 SLAAALKIKNKST

-74 LFLTGRQSQHR
+74 LFLTGRQSQHK
-85 IVVDTIKKINQKVNN
+85 IVVDTIKKINQKVSN
-100 ELQVK
+100 ELKIK

-116 YDVQPIT
+116 NDVNVIT

-128 EEGIEERAKRSNRMK
+128 EDGIEEKARRSNRMK
-143 LVNKILEQP
+143 LVKKILEQP
-152 MHVEDIIKL
+152 MHVEDVIRL
-161 GRDEKICPWASA
+161 GRDEEICAWASA

-194 IMKSSL
+194 VMKSSL

-217 HNLPDRVRNGLER
+217 HNLPDRVRNGLETF
-230 HLPRK
+230 LQPL
-235 AFRGAYFEIEEYLGN
+235 AFQHAYDETNEYLGN
-250 KEKEIKDSNL
+250 KEKEINESDIDN
-260 DDTFAHGEIEDFREL
+260 TFDFGELEGIRTL
-275 KRQMD
+275 KRQLN
-280 KLRKDM
+280 KLKKDM
-286 SKWYDRKKIELSD
+286 KKWYDTKERELGDKK
-299 KNDMKIE
+299 DMKIE
-306 TSDFLNKINESLME
+306 TNEFLNRINESLME
-320 SLDVDH
+320 SLDAGLT
-326 KRRYEILEKMISLLY
+326 KKYEIMERMIKLLY
-341 KVTPEELSD
+341 VIVPEELGED
-350 EETETTCSRIAYML
+350 EEETACSRLAYLL

-382 IPPSRRE
+382 IPSRGRE
-389 SEENEE
+389 QSEHTE

-412 PLFEQTDGSILMSG
+412 PLFEQTSGSILMSG

-432 MYADVLQIP
+432 MYSDVLQIP
-441 EHRKVISK
+441 EDRKNITK
-449 EYSSDF
+449 EYRSDF

-475 GADNTHKINQHIKST
+475 GLSNTNKINQHIFST
-490 IKNSKGILALFFP
+490 IENSKGNVALFFP
-503 SYAMMDKFSSQEREW
+503 SYVMMEKFRALEEDW
-518 LPSSIWPKPI
+518 LPQVWPSIR
-528 VIEEQRVM
+528 VIEEKRAM
-536 SKREIENN
+536 SKREIETS
-544 KKRLYELESKG
+544 KKLLYELESNG
-555 ERGILMGVL
+555 ERGVLMGVL

-592 SAQQDALKKYYEKRF
+592 SARQDALKKYYEKRF

-614 YSSSQPAI
+614 YSSSQPAV

-673 GKRTKSF
+673 GKWTTSF
-680 FDYYP
+680 FEHFP

>member
-1 MYSMSGEDLVSAC
+1 MGREDLISAC

-20 DLRNSQKE
+20 DLRDSQKE
-28 MLLDSINILGEK
+28 MLLDSIKILGEN

-56 SLAAALKIKNKSR
+56 SLAAALKVKSKSAR
-69 NGKKI
+69 RKKI

-85 IVVDTIKKINQKVNN
+85 IVVDTIKKINQKISN
-100 ELQVK
+100 ELRIK

-116 YDVQPIT
+116 DDVQPLT
-123 GECSC
+123 GECNC
-128 EEGIEERAKRSNRMK
+128 EDGIEEKARRSNRMK

-152 MHVEDIIKL
+152 MHVEDVIKL
-161 GRDEKICPWASA
+161 GRDEKTCAWSSA

-230 HLPRK
+230 SLQRK
-235 AFRGAYFEIEEYLGN
+235 AFQHAYDETNEYLGN
-250 KEKEIKDSNL
+250 KEKELNESDMDN
-260 DDTFAHGEIEDFREL
+260 TYGFEEIEAIRTL
-275 KRQMD
+275 KRQLN
-280 KLRKDM
+280 KLKKDM
-286 SKWYDRKKIELSD
+286 VKWYNAKEKELGEKK
-299 KNDMKIE
+299 DMKIE
-306 TSDFLNKINESLME
+306 TKDFLNKINESLME
-320 SLDVDH
+320 SLDTDH
-326 KRRYEILEKMISLLY
+326 KKKYEVLNKMIQYLY
-341 KVTPEELSD
+341 VIVPEELGED
-350 EETETTCSRIAYML
+350 EEETACSRLAYLL

-369 YRDNSALALVIDR
+369 YKDNSALALVIDR
-382 IPPSRRE
+382 IPSSGRE
-389 SEENEE
+389 RSEHNE
-395 QPIRVHSFLLDP
+395 QPIRIHSFLLDP

-412 PLFEQTDGSILMSG
+412 PLFEQTSGSILMSG

-432 MYADVLQIP
+432 MYSDILQIP
-441 EHRKVISK
+441 EDRKNISK
-449 EYSSDF
+449 EYKSDF

-475 GADNTHKINQHIKST
+475 GSSNTNKINQHISST
-490 IKNSKGILALFFP
+490 IKNSKGNVALFFP
-503 SYAMMDKFSSQEREW
+503 SYAMMEKYRIMEEDW
-518 LPSSIWPKPI
+518 LPAIWPRI
-528 VIEEQRVM
+528 RVIEEKRTM
-536 SKREIENN
+536 SKREIEIS
-544 KKRLYELESKG
+544 KKLLYELESNG
-555 ERGILMGVL
+555 ERGVLMGVL

-592 SAQQDALKKYYEKRF
+592 SAQQDALKTYYERRF

-653 YKICMPSSLQTIE
+653 YKVCMPSSLQTIE

-680 FDYYP
+680 FDIYP
-685 EPAKENNETMG
+685 EPAKKNNETMG